1 MVMLSSIVLE
11 IIWEYLSLLGLDLA
25 LYSANNRCHASVFR
39 DPLPLFIKIRRQPR
53 VLKVD

>member
-1 MVMLSSIVLE
+1 MLSSIVLE
-11 IIWEYLSLLGLDLA
+11 IIWEHLSLLGLDLA